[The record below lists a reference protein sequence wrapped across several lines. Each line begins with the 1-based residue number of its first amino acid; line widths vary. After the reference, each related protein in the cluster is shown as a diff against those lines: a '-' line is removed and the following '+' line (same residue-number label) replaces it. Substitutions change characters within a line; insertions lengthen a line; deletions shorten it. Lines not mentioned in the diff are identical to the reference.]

1 MDIDYIIS
9 KLIEETN
16 YAKILLNT
24 ENLTERKLN

>member
-16 YAKILLNT
+16 YSKILLNT
-24 ENLTERKLN
+24 ENLTDIDK

>member
-9 KLIEETN
+9 KLIEEKN

-24 ENLTERKLN
+24 ENLTDIDK

>member
-24 ENLTERKLN
+24 DNLADIDK

>member
-24 ENLTERKLN
+24 ENLTDIDK

>member
-24 ENLTERKLN
+24 EKLTDIDK